1 MGLDMYFKKIKK
13 VKNKSVIELLEIQH
27 KINYS
32 ENESEKEKLIK
43 LYNDFLEK
51 NYYEW
56 LEKDYYSFDTEIGY
70 LRKANA
76 IHNFIVKKYNN
87 GVDNCE
93 PILLDKEKIEEM
105 FEIVKKLIY
114 ECKLINGKLE
124 NGYTYKKN
132 DNGKLVKEYNYE
144 NGYILDQKSKKLASE
159 LLPTR
164 DGFFF
169 GSTEYDQWYYKKVK
183 DTIEII
189 EKVLAE
195 TDFEHE
201 IVMYSSSW

>member
-169 GSTEYDQWYYKKVK
+169 GSTEYNEWYFEYLLDFRDILKKLYYV
-183 DTIEII
+183 DT
-189 EKVLAE
+189 EKYDIYYIA
-195 TDFEHE
+195 
-201 IVMYSSSW
+201 SW